1 MNKKINFRHISEFQ
15 LPEQSPG
22 YLLWRVSTQWR
33 ALAEKALKAYDLT
46 HPQFVVLA
54 SLAWLTQDGKKVS
67 QIDVGRMAGLDPNT
81 TSQILRGLEKKKMI
95 ERTQSVDERSKNP
108 IVTALGRK
116 ILEKA
121 LPAVEKADIL
131 FFEKIHKEDIGILLK
146 LFQQLMGQSK
156 T

>member
-1 MNKKINFRHISEFQ
+1 MTRKTDFRHISEFQ
-15 LPEQSPG
+15 QPEQSPG
-22 YLLWRVSTQWR
+22 YLLWRVSIQWR
-33 ALAEKALKAYDLT
+33 SLIEKALKVYDLT

-67 QIDVGRMAGLDPNT
+67 QIEVGRMAGLDPNT

-108 IVTALGRK
+108 AVTELGRK

-121 LPAVEKADIL
+121 LPAVEKTDMT
-131 FFEKIHKEDIGILLK
+131 FFENANQNDIAILINFFQK
-146 LFQQLMGQSK
+146 LM
-156 T
+156 